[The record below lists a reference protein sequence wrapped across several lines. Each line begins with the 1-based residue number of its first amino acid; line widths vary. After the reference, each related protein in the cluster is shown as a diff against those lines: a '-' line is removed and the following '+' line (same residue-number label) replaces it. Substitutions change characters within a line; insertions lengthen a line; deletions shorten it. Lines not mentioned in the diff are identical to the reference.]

1 VLNLLLTL
9 SLLSDDAGNPGAI
22 ATIAKD
28 ITARKQAEEKIKHMD
43 CYDSLTGLP
52 NHKLFKELLSRAIAN
67 AHRHEHPLAVLFL
80 DLDNFKDVNSTL
92 GHTVGDRLLKAAADR
107 LKWSVRAEG
116 TVARMVGV
124 EFAVLLPEIAGA
136 EGATTVA
143 QKVLETIGELVT
155 LNNHKLNITTSI
167 GIAFYPEAGEDPEV
181 LLRNADIAMCAAKKQ
196 GGNNLQFY
204 TT

>member
-1 VLNLLLTL
+1 M
-9 SLLSDDAGNPGAI
+9 G
-22 ATIAKD
+22 
-28 ITARKQAEEKIKHMD
+28 
-43 CYDSLTGLP
+43 
-52 NHKLFKELLSRAIAN
+52 
-67 AHRHEHPLAVLFL
+67 
-80 DLDNFKDVNSTL
+80 
-92 GHTVGDRLLKAAADR
+92 
-107 LKWSVRAEG
+107 
-116 TVARMVGV
+116 GV

-143 QKVLETIGELVT
+143 QKVIETIGELVT